1 MKIFFQQC
9 VSTSCAHY
17 KSKKKCRTCKFSLCK
32 KVQKMCR
39 FSLFFSPIVTEPK
52 GFSMNSHIDLAKLL
66 SQFYQRLPRRPCLQL
81 DIATVGFIVHTLTDQ
96 WHAAV
101 LWSISAHSDKEE
113 QCSDPYL
120 LWTRAFI
127 LHSDKEE
134 LRLPDDNRAET
145 EITSWRLNEW
155 MNCKMMCQ
163 MRLQA
168 GMAS

>member
-1 MKIFFQQC
+1 M
-9 VSTSCAHY
+9 
-17 KSKKKCRTCKFSLCK
+17 RRFSLWEK
-32 KVQKMCR
+32 MQNMCR

-134 LRLPDDNRAET
+134 LRLPDDNRVET

-155 MNCKMMCQ
+155 MNSGRMTGLWLAPSLGVVPAWA
-163 MRLQA
+163 RSWRRGLYR
-168 GMAS
+168 SR